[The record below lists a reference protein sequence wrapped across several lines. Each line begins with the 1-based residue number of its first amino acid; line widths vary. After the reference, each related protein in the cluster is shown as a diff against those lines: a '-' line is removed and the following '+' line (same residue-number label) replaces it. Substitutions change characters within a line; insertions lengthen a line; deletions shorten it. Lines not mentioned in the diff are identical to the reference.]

1 MSTESDKPFEL
12 LKPTEESNNEPFQDF
27 IQEVDNMIINM
38 SPDELATLPDEASI
52 PIEEIK
58 FDDQS
63 IDQAVSQAETV
74 AINENEAGFLEM
86 QQTFLE
92 IMQQV
97 LKPVTRYIKA
107 IANGI
112 ETRELFEIINF
123 TVTPLIEK
131 VEQVKLAQH
140 ATDLQNFKQA
150 LTRILATHF
159 GTLAPEMREALLK
172 SYMEIKR
179 TFGLDLR
186 GNQRAVVNVLEFYRM
201 LCFSR
206 EVEVDEI
213 RKFFAIGIPSL
224 TWVRRTPAQEIA
236 SLSGMVIKQA
246 KLLRKMALAFREI
259 PEEAAE
265 RFSEAPQGMATA

>member
-63 IDQAVSQAETV
+63 IDLAVSQAETV
-74 AINENEAGFLEM
+74 AMSENEAGFLEM
-86 QQTFLE
+86 QQTFLA

-123 TVTPLIEK
+123 TVTPLIE
-131 VEQVKLAQH
+131 QV
-140 ATDLQNFKQA
+140 
-150 LTRILATHF
+150 
-159 GTLAPEMREALLK
+159 
-172 SYMEIKR
+172 
-179 TFGLDLR
+179 
-186 GNQRAVVNVLEFYRM
+186 
-201 LCFSR
+201 
-206 EVEVDEI
+206 
-213 RKFFAIGIPSL
+213 
-224 TWVRRTPAQEIA
+224 
-236 SLSGMVIKQA
+236 
-246 KLLRKMALAFREI
+246 
-259 PEEAAE
+259 
-265 RFSEAPQGMATA
+265 